1 MSWSSNRPLETLEK
15 CSILFKVKSKIP
27 DFERGKARILTTPT
41 IHRGRHPYPEGF
53 RGLEFEPDAACP
65 AIAIGGGGR
74 LGKRGRFSKVL
85 TRSWKEETSLYPMIG
100 KVIKGIFGSKN
111 ERELK
116 RMAPLVDAI
125 NQLEPDYQALTDED
139 LQAKTQEFKER
150 HAKGETLDELLPEA
164 FAAVREASV
173 RVLGM
178 RHFDVQLIGGIVL
191 HEGKIAEM
199 KTGEGKTLA
208 ATLPLYLNAL
218 TERGAHLVTV
228 NDYLA
233 KRDAEWMGGI
243 YNFLGLSVGVIV
255 HGISDEERKKS
266 YRCDITYGT
275 NNEFGFDY
283 LRDNMKFSLEDYVQ
297 RDFHYAIVDEVDS
310 ILIDESRTPL
320 IISGPVEHS
329 ENKIYTE
336 VKPLVI
342 NLKRHQGTV
351 IRSILK
357 DVRIRLQ
364 DEDYGDRTIEMLL
377 QVKRG
382 DPKNPVYLDI
392 IAKNQS
398 FKKEI
403 DRTESILRSQKVL
416 SELDQ
421 DLYCIID
428 ERDNSVELTEKGIK
442 LVSTA
447 GLGDFV
453 LPDLDDES
461 HNVRTDQSLSEDQKA
476 ERLRDVEDRYM
487 RSSEL
492 LHTTQQLIK
501 AYWLFEKDVHYVVK
515 DGQVVIVDEFTGRM
529 MPGRR
534 WSDGLHQAVEA
545 KEGVGVAG
553 ENQTLATVTFQNY
566 FRMYEKLAGMTGT
579 ADTEAAEFEST
590 YKLDVV
596 VIPTNK
602 EMIRLDFP
610 DAIYKTEREKFKAVI
625 EEIKE
630 LYEKGQPVLVGT
642 ISVEKSEMLSKM
654 LKRAAI
660 PHSVLNAKHHEK
672 EAEII
677 AKAGQAKT
685 VTIST
690 NMAGR
695 GTDIVLGE
703 GVTALDGLHILGTE
717 RHESRRIDNQLRGR
731 SGRQGD
737 PGTSRFYLSLEDDL
751 LRIFSSDRIA
761 SIMDR
766 LGMEEGQP
774 IEHNLISKA
783 IENAQRKVESHHFDI
798 RKHLLEYDDVMNKHR
813 EIVYS
818 LRKDLLTDDGA
829 QDVIRSMADDKLQML
844 VETFADPKG
853 YPEDWDIQGL
863 REQVARLFGFLAK
876 IGPEDLGQE
885 KFDHLKTEDLIDL
898 INEQVQKSFEKRE
911 IRFGKEEVRALEKII
926 VLQIIDNQWVAHLQD
941 MEHMKEGI
949 GLRGYG
955 QLDPLR
961 EYQKEGF
968 ALFEELMDRIREE
981 TLSTLSRIQITRKR
995 PEEEMPRRQK
1005 RAMHLSHGDDGGKP
1019 VTVKRE
1025 GQKIGRNAPCPC
1037 GSGKKYKKCC
1047 GAPK

>member
-1 MSWSSNRPLETLEK
+1 
-15 CSILFKVKSKIP
+15 
-27 DFERGKARILTTPT
+27 
-41 IHRGRHPYPEGF
+41 
-53 RGLEFEPDAACP
+53 
-65 AIAIGGGGR
+65 
-74 LGKRGRFSKVL
+74 
-85 TRSWKEETSLYPMIG
+85 MIG
-100 KVIKGIFGSKN
+100 KFLKGVFGSKN

-125 NQLEPDYQALTDED
+125 NQLEPQYQALSDAD
-139 LQAKTQEFKER
+139 LQTKTLEFKER
-150 HAKGETLDELLPEA
+150 YTKGETLDELLPEA

-178 RHFDVQLIGGIVL
+178 RHYDVQIIGGIVL

-243 YNFLGLSVGVIV
+243 YNLLGLSVGVIV
-255 HGISDEERKKS
+255 HGMNDEERKKS
-266 YRCDITYGT
+266 YGCDITYGT

-342 NLKRHQGTV
+342 NLEKNQGTI

-357 DVRIRLQ
+357 DIRRRIQ
-364 DEDYGDRTIEMLL
+364 DEDYGDKTIEMLL

-392 IAKNQS
+392 TAKNQS

-403 DRTESILRSQKVL
+403 DRTESLLRAQKVL
-416 SELDQ
+416 TDLDQ
-421 DLYCIID
+421 DLYCTID
-428 ERDNSVELTEKGIK
+428 ERNNSVELTEKGIK
-442 LVSTA
+442 LLSAA

-453 LPDLDDES
+453 LIDLDDES
-461 HNVRTDQSLSEDQKA
+461 HNIRADESLSEEEKA
-476 ERLRDVEDRYM
+476 ERLKDLEDRYM
-487 RSSEL
+487 RSSDL

-553 ENQTLATVTFQNY
+553 ENQTLATVTFQNF

-579 ADTEAAEFEST
+579 ADTEAAEFAST
-590 YKLDVV
+590 YKLDVTV
-596 VIPTNK
+596 VPTNK
-602 EMIRLDFP
+602 EMIRIDFP
-610 DAIYKTEREKFKAVI
+610 DAIYKTEREKFKAVV
-625 EEIKE
+625 EEISE

-642 ISVEKSEMLSKM
+642 ISVDKSEMLSKM
-654 LKRAAI
+654 LRRTGI

-677 AKAGQAKT
+677 AQAGQAKT

-695 GTDIVLGE
+695 GTDIILGQ
-703 GVTALDGLHILGTE
+703 GVTGLDGLHILGTE

-751 LRIFSSDRIA
+751 LRIFGTERIA
-761 SIMDR
+761 SIMNR

-774 IEHNLISKA
+774 IEHNMISRA
-783 IENAQRKVESHHFDI
+783 IENAQKKVEAHHFDI

-818 LRKDLLTDDGA
+818 LRKDLLTGDGV
-829 QDVIRSMADDKLQML
+829 QEVIRSMADEKVQML
-844 VETFADPKG
+844 VDTFTNPKDL
-853 YPEDWDIQGL
+853 PEDWDIQGL
-863 REQVARLFGFLAK
+863 RENITRLFGFVPK
-876 IGPEDLGQE
+876 IGPEDLGE
-885 KFDHLKTEDLIDL
+885 ERFDQLKTEDLILL
-898 INEQVQKSFEKRE
+898 INEQVQESFEVRE
-911 IRFGKEEVRALEKII
+911 NKLGKEELRALEKII
-926 VLQIIDNQWVAHLQD
+926 ILQIIDNQWVAHLQD
-941 MEHMKEGI
+941 MQSMKEGI

-961 EYQKEGF
+961 EYQKEGYS
-968 ALFEELMDRIREE
+968 LFEELMDRIREE
-981 TLSTLSRIQITRKR
+981 TLSTLSRIQLLRKR
-995 PEEEMPRRQK
+995 PEKEMPQRQK
-1005 RAMHLSHGDDGGKP
+1005 RAMQLSHGNDVSAP
-1019 VTVKRE
+1019 TTFKRE
-1025 GQKIGRNAPCPC
+1025 GKKIGRNAPCPC

-1047 GAPK
+1047 GAAK

>member
-1 MSWSSNRPLETLEK
+1 
-15 CSILFKVKSKIP
+15 
-27 DFERGKARILTTPT
+27 
-41 IHRGRHPYPEGF
+41 
-53 RGLEFEPDAACP
+53 
-65 AIAIGGGGR
+65 
-74 LGKRGRFSKVL
+74 
-85 TRSWKEETSLYPMIG
+85 MIG
-100 KVIKGIFGSKN
+100 KFLKGVFGSKN

-125 NQLEPDYQALTDED
+125 NQLEPQYQALSDAD
-139 LQAKTQEFKER
+139 LQAKTLEFKER
-150 HAKGETLDELLPEA
+150 YTRGETLDELLPEA

-178 RHFDVQLIGGIVL
+178 RHYDVQIIGGIVL

-243 YNFLGLSVGVIV
+243 YNLLGLSVGVIV
-255 HGISDEERKKS
+255 HGMNDEERKKS
-266 YRCDITYGT
+266 YGCDITYGT

-342 NLKRHQGTV
+342 NLKKNQGTI

-357 DVRIRLQ
+357 DIRSRLQ
-364 DEDYGDRTIEMLL
+364 DEDYGDKTIEMLL

-382 DPKNPVYLDI
+382 DPKNHVYLDI
-392 IAKNQS
+392 TAKNQS

-403 DRTESILRSQKVL
+403 DRTESLLRAQKVL
-416 SELDQ
+416 TDLDQ
-421 DLYCIID
+421 DLYCTID
-428 ERDNSVELTEKGIK
+428 ERNNSVELTEKGIK
-442 LVSTA
+442 LLSAA

-453 LPDLDDES
+453 LIDLDDES
-461 HNVRTDQSLSEDQKA
+461 HNIRADESLSEEEKA
-476 ERLRDVEDRYM
+476 ERLKDLEDRYM
-487 RSSEL
+487 RSSDL

-553 ENQTLATVTFQNY
+553 ENQTLATVTFQNF

-579 ADTEAAEFEST
+579 ADTEAAEFAST
-590 YKLDVV
+590 YKLDVTV
-596 VIPTNK
+596 VPTNK
-602 EMIRLDFP
+602 EMIRKDFP
-610 DAIYKTEREKFKAVI
+610 DAIYKTEREKFKAVV
-625 EEIKE
+625 EEISE

-642 ISVEKSEMLSKM
+642 ISVDKSEMLSKM
-654 LKRAAI
+654 LRRTGI

-677 AKAGQAKT
+677 AQAGQAKT

-695 GTDIVLGE
+695 GTDIILGQ

-751 LRIFSSDRIA
+751 LRIFGTERIA
-761 SIMDR
+761 SIMNR

-774 IEHNLISKA
+774 IEHNMISRA
-783 IENAQRKVESHHFDI
+783 IENAQKKVEAHHFDI

-818 LRKDLLTDDGA
+818 LRKDLLTGDGV
-829 QDVIRSMADDKLQML
+829 QEVIRSMADEKVQML
-844 VETFADPKG
+844 VDTFTNPKDL
-853 YPEDWDIQGL
+853 PEDWDIQGL
-863 REQVARLFGFLAK
+863 RENITRLFGFVPK
-876 IGPEDLGQE
+876 IGPEDLGE
-885 KFDHLKTEDLIDL
+885 ERFDQLKTEDLILL
-898 INEQVQKSFEKRE
+898 INEQVQESFEARE
-911 IRFGKEEVRALEKII
+911 NKLGKEELRALEKII
-926 VLQIIDNQWVAHLQD
+926 ILQIIDNQWVAHLQD
-941 MEHMKEGI
+941 MQSMKEGI

-961 EYQKEGF
+961 EYQKEGYS
-968 ALFEELMDRIREE
+968 LFEELMDRIREE
-981 TLSTLSRIQITRKR
+981 TLSTLSRIQLLRKR
-995 PEEEMPRRQK
+995 PEKEMPQRQK
-1005 RAMHLSHGDDGGKP
+1005 RAMQLSHGDDVSAP
-1019 VTVKRE
+1019 TTFKRE
-1025 GQKIGRNAPCPC
+1025 GKKIGRNAPCPC

-1047 GAPK
+1047 GAAK